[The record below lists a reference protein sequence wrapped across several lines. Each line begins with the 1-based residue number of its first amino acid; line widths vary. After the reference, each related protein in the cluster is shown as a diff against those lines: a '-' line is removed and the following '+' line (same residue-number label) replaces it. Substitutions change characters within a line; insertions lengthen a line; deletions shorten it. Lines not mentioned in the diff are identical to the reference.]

1 MSKLY
6 RLSVILAV
14 LMFLVVAPM
23 ALAQTGGTGGT
34 DTNQGTQPGDTG
46 TEGDTT
52 EGDNAGTDTTQM
64 TQTSAATDS
73 NTAAGDNGTT
83 AGTDVDA
90 QGTDATVGDQTDTGK
105 LGQDP
110 QAQSG
115 QQNQA
120 DQDVLLPETGG
131 SPSSWPSLLLL
142 TAGAVFVVTGLLSL
156 SFARRSR

>member
-6 RLSVILAV
+6 RLSTILAV
-14 LMFLVVAPM
+14 LMFLVIAPM
-23 ALAQTGGTGGT
+23 ALAQTG
-34 DTNQGTQPGDTG
+34 DTG
-46 TEGDTT
+46 TDQTNPTDASGD
-52 EGDNAGTDTTQM
+52 EANADQEDADTDATQM
-64 TQTSAATDS
+64 TQTSAATDT

-83 AGTDVDA
+83 VGTDVEA
-90 QGTDATVGDQTDTGK
+90 QGTDATVDDQTDTGK

-115 QQNQA
+115 QQDQA
-120 DQDVLLPETGG
+120 GQDVLLPETGG
-131 SPSSWPSLLLL
+131 APSSWPSLLLL